1 MWRPD
6 NWAEIK
12 RKLCDERLKN
22 VGGAQCETCP
32 VDPQTCGI
40 PQEETVNAFLEAIR
54 KRGFVSGESLSKAKG
69 ANGWRGISFNSKWYS
84 IPDDE

>member
-1 MWRPD
+1 MYRPP

-12 RKLCDERLKN
+12 RKLCDERLKD

-32 VDPQTCGI
+32 ADPQTCSNS
-40 PQEETVNAFLEAIR
+40 QEATVDAFLEAIR
-54 KRGFVSGESLSKAKG
+54 KRGFISGESLANFKG
-69 ANGWRGISFNSKWYS
+69 AIGWRGIHSSSKWYS